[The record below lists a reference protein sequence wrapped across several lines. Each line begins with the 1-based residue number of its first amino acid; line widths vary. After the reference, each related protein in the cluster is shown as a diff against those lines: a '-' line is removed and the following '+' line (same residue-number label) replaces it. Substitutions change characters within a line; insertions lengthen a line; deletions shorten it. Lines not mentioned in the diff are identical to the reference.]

1 MDAAMLKYVLVGGGV
16 AGGYAAREFV
26 KLGVDPGELAIF
38 SKEAVAPY
46 ERPALS
52 KAYLFPESPAR
63 LPGFHT
69 CVGSGGERQA
79 PEWYADNGI
88 DLHLNSEI
96 AKADTKSKTITTAA
110 GKTFEYGSL
119 LIATGSTFIN
129 LADFKTPGA
138 DAGGIHYLRE
148 VNDADNLVR
157 EMKDIKGGEAVVVGG
172 GYIGVELAAC
182 LALNS
187 IRVTMVFPDPHFMP
201 RLFTPEIA
209 SFYEG
214 YYKGKGINIIKGTSV
229 TAFEKDDQGNV
240 TKVILGDGRS
250 LSTNLVV
257 VGIGAKPRLG
267 PFKGQLEEEKGGF
280 KVDASF
286 RTSAQDVYAV
296 GDVATFPMK
305 MYGDRRRVEHV
316 DHARK
321 SAIQAVQAIKAGEKG
336 ETVDEYDYLP
346 FFYSRS
352 FDLSWQF
359 YGDNTGESVIWGLDQ
374 AGASGSKFGA
384 YWVNDGKVVGAFL
397 EGGSPDENKLL
408 ARVARERPS
417 VGSKQ
422 ELLSAGLDFAS
433 KI

>member
-1 MDAAMLKYVLVGGGV
+1 MLKYVLVGGGV

-26 KLGVDPGELAIF
+26 KLGVNPGELAIF
-38 SKEAVAPY
+38 SKEPVAPY

-88 DLHLNSEI
+88 DLHLSSEI
-96 AKADTKSKTITTAA
+96 AKADTKSKTITTAQ

-148 VNDADNLVR
+148 KDDADKLV
-157 EMKDIKGGEAVVVGG
+157 EEIGANKGGEAVVVGG

-209 SFYEG
+209 SFYES
-214 YYKGKGINIIKGTSV
+214 YYKAKGINIIKGTSV

-240 TKVILGDGRS
+240 VKVILGDGRS

-257 VGIGAKPRLG
+257 VGIGARPNLG
-267 PFKGQLEEEKGGF
+267 PFKGLLEEEKGGF
-280 KVDASF
+280 KVDSSF
-286 RTSAQDVYAV
+286 RSSAEDVYAV
-296 GDVATFPMK
+296 GDIATFPLK

-321 SAIQAVQAIKAGEKG
+321 SAIQAVQAIKAAEKG
-336 ETVDEYDYLP
+336 ETVDDYDYLP

-359 YGDNTGESVIWGLDQ
+359 YGDNTGDSVVWGLDG
-374 AGASGSKFGA
+374 ASASGSKFGA
-384 YWVNDGKVVGAFL
+384 YWINDGKVVGAFL

-408 ARVARERPS
+408 ARVARQRPS
-417 VGSKQ
+417 VSRRCRKLLRRLSRKQ
-422 ELLSAGLDFAS
+422 SRC
-433 KI
+433 